1 MGLARLVWICLAW
14 ALLALPAHARPSGAA
29 LVECR
34 DESELLSA
42 LEQGIEQLNGR
53 RAVFEWIYNDA
64 FPASMSLDEVLLAG
78 QRAGRQDWPASIDCP
93 SLAAQYES
101 ALAEYQH
108 ARSRLQQ

>member
-1 MGLARLVWICLAW
+1 M
-14 ALLALPAHARPSGAA
+14 
-29 LVECR
+29 VECR

-64 FPASMSLDEVLLAG
+64 FPASMSLDEVLLAS
-78 QRAGRQDWPASIDCP
+78 QRAGRQGWPASIDCP